1 MKKNPL
7 EQLKNNFAGN
17 IITPTDAIYASLK
30 DVLFKTGNPAIILQ
44 PKTTS
49 DVVFALAYARGT
61 NTKVSVRGG
70 GHSGA
75 GFGTNANGLVIDLH
89 YLNDITIDDPRHGI
103 VSIGGGA
110 TWGNVADTLGEHGL
124 AISSGDTRSV
134 GVGGLTLIGG
144 IGWMVRKYGLAIDS
158 LIGAEI
164 ITYDG
169 ATLYARHDQNEDLFW
184 AIRGGGGNFGVVT
197 RFDFAAKPVRN
208 VYAGFIRYP
217 FEKRLEILTKW
228 RDVMRSAP
236 HELTSTAYIMPAS
249 EGRPAQLMIGCCHM
263 GNNEAAMIADLQ
275 PLLTLDTPID
285 RDIRHRPY
293 ASLLEEPHLPKT
305 RVISNNAFVK
315 ELSDELLSTVAEQ
328 TSRMFQIRILG
339 GALAQIDHNTT
350 AFGFRDSEAI
360 IISPTFVGNDLDYD
374 DIAEQQAPWQKIAP
388 FSQGAYSGFLTDEA
402 TPVNSIYDKEH
413 LEKLARIKAQYDP
426 ENIFSSNYNI
436 QPSIASPIP
445 RAA

>member
-7 EQLKNNFAGN
+7 EQLKNNFDGD
-17 IITPTDAIYASLK
+17 IIVPNDVAYKTVK
-30 DVLFKTGNPAIILQ
+30 DVIFKTGNPELILQ
-44 PKTTS
+44 PKSTS
-49 DVVFALAYARGT
+49 DIVFALAYARGT
-61 NTKVSVRGG
+61 HLKVSVRGG

-75 GFGTNANGLVIDLH
+75 GFGTNDKGLVIDLQH
-89 YLNDITIDDPRHGI
+89 LNEVIVDDQRHGI

-110 TWGNVADTLGEHGL
+110 TWGKVADTLGEHGL

-158 LIGAEI
+158 LVGAEI
-164 ITYDG
+164 VTYDG

-197 RFDFAAKPVRN
+197 RFDFAAKPIGN

-217 FEKRLEILTKW
+217 FENRLSILTKW
-228 RDVMRSAP
+228 RDVMRNAA
-236 HELTSTAYIMPAS
+236 HELTSTVYIIPAS
-249 EGRPAQLMIGCCHM
+249 RQGPAQLMIGCCHM
-263 GNNEAAMIADLQ
+263 GNDEAAMIADLQ

-293 ASLLEEPHLPKT
+293 SSLLEEPHLPKS

-315 ELSDELLSTVAEQ
+315 ELNDEILTAITDQSD
-328 TSRMFQIRILG
+328 RMFQVRSLG
-339 GALAQIDHNTT
+339 GAMAQVDHNAT

-360 IISPTFVGNDLDYD
+360 IVSPTFVADNLDFD
-374 DIAEQQAPWQKIAP
+374 DIAEQQAPWQKIAL
-388 FSQGAYSGFLTDEA
+388 FSQGSYSGFLTDEA
-402 TPVNSIYDKEH
+402 APISSIYDKEH

-426 ENIFSSNYNI
+426 ENIFSSNYNVQPAVAPPI
-436 QPSIASPIP
+436 QH
-445 RAA
+445 AA